1 MDKDNSELIL
11 EAILTTH
18 RQQLQTLR
26 QRRFSLLRIA
36 SYNIIL
42 LSILVG
48 FAGIIVQVELS
59 IGLSVVLV
67 PIMFVILAIT
77 MAIIKYRNFTEH
89 WGYGLNRE
97 RAAEM
102 NNTSRDSAIE
112 ELVGIYQDASE
123 KNRHEIR
130 VLDKWIFV
138 ILAVMCVSF
147 GSLVGVILLSA

>member
-1 MDKDNSELIL
+1 
-11 EAILTTH
+11 
-18 RQQLQTLR
+18 
-26 QRRFSLLRIA
+26 
-36 SYNIIL
+36 
-42 LSILVG
+42 
-48 FAGIIVQVELS
+48 
-59 IGLSVVLV
+59 
-67 PIMFVILAIT
+67 
-77 MAIIKYRNFTEH
+77 
-89 WGYGLNRE
+89 
-97 RAAEM
+97 M